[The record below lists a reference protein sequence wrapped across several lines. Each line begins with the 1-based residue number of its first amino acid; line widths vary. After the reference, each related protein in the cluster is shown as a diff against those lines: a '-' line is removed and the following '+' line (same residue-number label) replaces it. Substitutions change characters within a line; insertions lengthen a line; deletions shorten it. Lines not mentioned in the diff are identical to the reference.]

1 MPCPSH
7 GCLKK
12 SSQLHCL
19 VGSGW
24 PLLRRASHFLRPIL
38 HPVVQE
44 VLPTPTICDIW
55 KRSNANLLSQSTGMD
70 EGAVEDS
77 YIYIYLSLSPSF
89 LPSLP
94 PSLPLSSPK
103 TDLRNLFLYHPLPAS
118 CLTFFHQD
126 SARHSPS
133 LSSCKCPSLIA
144 SRLTSTSINNTCKVR
159 QNDGTLFTIHI
170 HHCLAK
176 LHYITPMS
184 RYDLASSGNNQSTH
198 TLATY

>member
-1 MPCPSH
+1 MLAKHERSCNAARVHGTEHVVPCPSH

-38 HPVVQE
+38 HLVVQE

-77 YIYIYLSLSPSF
+77 YIYIYLSLSLPPSF
-89 LPSLP
+89 PPSLP
-94 PSLPLSSPK
+94 PS
-103 TDLRNLFLYHPLPAS
+103 
-118 CLTFFHQD
+118 
-126 SARHSPS
+126 PS
-133 LSSCKCPSLIA
+133 LPPKQICVTCSSIILY
-144 SRLTSTSINNTCKVR
+144 L
-159 QNDGTLFTIHI
+159 H
-170 HHCLAK
+170 LA
-176 LHYITPMS
+176 
-184 RYDLASSGNNQSTH
+184 
-198 TLATY
+198 